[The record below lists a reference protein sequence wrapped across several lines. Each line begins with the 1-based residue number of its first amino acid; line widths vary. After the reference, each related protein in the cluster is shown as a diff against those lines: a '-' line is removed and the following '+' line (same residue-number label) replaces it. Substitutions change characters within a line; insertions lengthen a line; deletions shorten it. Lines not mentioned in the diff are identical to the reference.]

1 MGRRFTIAAALAVL
15 LLTGMLGT
23 ATPASAAKKKAR
35 TCANVTA
42 VPQAKTL
49 PRAYNAVLCLINR
62 ERARR
67 KLRPLRRSAQLN
79 RAARKHSAD
88 MVSRQYFSHQSL
100 NGRTPHGRVLRTG
113 YFRGSRGTVQEA
125 LACGWAQLS
134 TPKALVALIMRSRSH
149 RSILLSRRLRDIGI
163 GLVLGGPQPGPGR
176 GATLTLKVARR

>member
-1 MGRRFTIAAALAVL
+1 MGRRFKIAAALVVL
-15 LLTGMLGT
+15 LTCTFGA
-23 ATPASAAKKKAR
+23 ATPAFAAKKKRA
-35 TCANVTA
+35 CAKVAA
-42 VPQAKTL
+42 VPQAETL

-100 NGRTPHGRVLRTG
+100 DGRTAHQRVLRTG
-113 YFRGSRGTVQEA
+113 YFRGSSRGSVREA

-134 TPKALVALIMRSRSH
+134 TPQALVALIMRSRAH
-149 RSILLSRRLRDIGI
+149 RSIMLSRSLRDIGI
-163 GLVLGGPQPGPGR
+163 GLVIGGPQRGPGG